1 MTDPPFP
8 LKTCTDITYMRYI
21 SNRGETK
28 HRVDKKSPISTTP
41 NSIDVT
47 FTSEG
52 FDHYFISVRFE
63 LILMY
68 LLAKQSFSSVN
79 VSFQSAV
86 ITFND
91 FNKPECVFI
100 MSVVIFIQIKH
111 KSQSYFGYFILQ
123 LMYTTYTEAL

>member
-1 MTDPPFP
+1 M
-8 LKTCTDITYMRYI
+8 I
-21 SNRGETK
+21 
-28 HRVDKKSPISTTP
+28 
-41 NSIDVT
+41 

-52 FDHYFISVRFE
+52 FGHSFELSVGFE

-86 ITFND
+86 TTFND

-100 MSVVIFIQIKH
+100 MSVVIFICFV
-111 KSQSYFGYFILQ
+111 SG
-123 LMYTTYTEAL
+123 